1 MPSPHMVEINFT
13 QYSNEVAYKLNAERA
28 DATEAQVLHS
38 TMYTRQ
44 NFFEKSETAKLRR
57 QEKNFK

>member
-44 NFFEKSETAKLRR
+44 NFFEIIRNCQTQTPRKE
-57 QEKNFK
+57 F